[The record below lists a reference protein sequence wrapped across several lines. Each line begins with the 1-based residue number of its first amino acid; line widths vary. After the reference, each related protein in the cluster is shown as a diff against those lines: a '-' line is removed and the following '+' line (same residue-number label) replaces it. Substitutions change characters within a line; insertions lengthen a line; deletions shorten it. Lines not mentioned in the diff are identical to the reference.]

1 MTAEV
6 HHRPDPAPIVRVP
19 IVDVDLPPSIPPS
32 EVGGDIMD
40 GEEAGGKKVV
50 MTTKT
55 TTTTTTTTTL
65 TTALTVPWS
74 RRIPRVAP
82 SRPPRRMDGQ

>member
-6 HHRPDPAPIVRVP
+6 HHRPDPAPIARVP

-40 GEEAGGKKVV
+40 GEEAGGEKV
-50 MTTKT
+50 
-55 TTTTTTTTTL
+55 L
-65 TTALTVPWS
+65 
-74 RRIPRVAP
+74 
-82 SRPPRRMDGQ
+82 